1 MISKGSEKMCCSI
14 AISPENSRAQTILSD
29 TWSATWKR
37 LLTPYCKMSVF
48 PGIYLSV
55 SCFLYVSLFSVQVE
69 YFTGGIKLVLVFGS
83 HHYYIILKKKKKEE
97 EVKKQKEKH
106 ASDMEKCKIS
116 RSTWNWFM
124 EYVKCPHLVCEKMF
138 PNSLIFFYLPMLS
151 KYRHCIFTCSFSY

>member
-1 MISKGSEKMCCSI
+1 MISKGSKKMCCSI

-83 HHYYIILKKKKKEE
+83 HHYYIILKKRKKK
-97 EVKKQKEKH
+97 KKWKNRKRNMPLIWKSAKYPGQLE
-106 ASDMEKCKIS
+106 
-116 RSTWNWFM
+116 TGLWNMW
-124 EYVKCPHLVCEKMF
+124 
-138 PNSLIFFYLPMLS
+138 NALI
-151 KYRHCIFTCSFSY
+151 

>member
-1 MISKGSEKMCCSI
+1 MISKGSKKMCCSI

-83 HHYYIILKKKKKEE
+83 HHYYIILKKKKRRRS
-97 EVKKQKEKH
+97 EKT
-106 ASDMEKCKIS
+106 ERETCLWYGKVQNIQVNLK
-116 RSTWNWFM
+116 
-124 EYVKCPHLVCEKMF
+124 LVYGICEM
-138 PNSLIFFYLPMLS
+138 P
-151 KYRHCIFTCSFSY
+151 SFSVRKDVSKLTHFCLSSHAL